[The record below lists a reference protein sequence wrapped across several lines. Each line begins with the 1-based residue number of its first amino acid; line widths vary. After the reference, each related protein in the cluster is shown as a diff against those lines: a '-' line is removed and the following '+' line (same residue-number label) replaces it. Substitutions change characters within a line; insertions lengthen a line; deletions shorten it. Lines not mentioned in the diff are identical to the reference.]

1 MSGFSSLN
9 TFRHG
14 VHPEEYKDQ
23 TAGLPIERVPF
34 VEQYVL
40 PLGQH
45 IGAPSRAVVKPKD
58 RVQRGQIIAEPG
70 GFVSV
75 GLHSPVT
82 GKVVAVATRRNPMG
96 ALVPSIVIDADPYAT
111 QQFEPRPPIDWRA
124 ATPNEFVS
132 HVQRAGLVGMGGAA
146 FPSHVKY
153 VLSDDKPVRYLVING
168 CECEPFLT
176 CDHRIMVER
185 TDRVLRGV
193 EILGARLG
201 VEKSFIGVERNK
213 GDAIEALRKA
223 AAAVSFPVEVTA
235 LQVKYPQGSEK
246 MLIDATFGTEV
257 PAGKLPIDV
266 GIVVNNVMTIAA
278 LADYFDYG
286 RPLIDRIL
294 TVAGPAVHK
303 AANLEVPIGT
313 PVRAV
318 LEHCGGLRPETRQV
332 VMGGPMMGSPMA
344 SLDVPVLKGTSGILA
359 FTEKEIDDRQSYPC
373 VKCGRCLDACPN
385 FLNPCMLAKLARAGR
400 IEAMHDFYISDCT
413 LCASCSFSCP
423 SGIPIAQLI
432 KVAKSSIAQ
441 QQRREAKK

>member
-1 MSGFSSLN
+1 VSGLPALN

-23 TAGLPIERVPF
+23 SAALPIERMPF
-34 VEQYVL
+34 VDRYVL

-45 IGAPSRAVVKPKD
+45 IGAPSRAVVRVRD

-82 GKVVAVATRRNPMG
+82 GRVTAIANRRNPVG
-96 ALVPSIVIDADPYAT
+96 NLVPSIIIEADPYAT
-111 QQFEPRPPIDWRA
+111 QHFEPRAPIDWRNL
-124 ATPNEFVS
+124 TPKEFVG

-153 VLSDDKPVRYLVING
+153 VLNEEKPVRYLVING
-168 CECEPFLT
+168 CECEPYLT
-176 CDHRIMVER
+176 CDHRVMVER
-185 TDRVLRGV
+185 SERVLRGV
-193 EILGARLG
+193 QILGARLG
-201 VEKSFIGVERNK
+201 AEKTYIGVERNK
-213 GDAIEALRKA
+213 SDAIEVLREA
-223 AAAVSFPVEVTA
+223 AGRADFAVEVTA

-246 MLIDATFGTEV
+246 MLVDAIFDTEV

-278 LADYFDYG
+278 LADYFDFG

-294 TVAGPAVHK
+294 TVSGPAVLK
-303 AANLEVPIGT
+303 AANLQVPIGT

-318 LEHCGGLRPETRQV
+318 LEHCGGLRAETRQV
-332 VMGGPMMGSPMA
+332 IMGGPMMGNPMA
-344 SLDVPVLKGTSGILA
+344 SLDVPVIKGTSGILA
-359 FTEKEIDDRQSYPC
+359 FSEKEIDNRQSYTC
-373 VKCGRCLDACPN
+373 VKCARCLDACPN

-400 IEAMHDFYISDCT
+400 IESMHEYYVSDCT
-413 LCASCSFSCP
+413 LCGSCSFSCP

>member
-1 MSGFSSLN
+1 M
-9 TFRHG
+9 
-14 VHPEEYKDQ
+14 
-23 TAGLPIERVPF
+23 
-34 VEQYVL
+34 
-40 PLGQH
+40 
-45 IGAPSRAVVKPKD
+45 VKPKD